1 MDAFIIPLL
10 ITDYSIHSSNRNLS
24 MDPAEG
30 RPPKMAKRATK
41 VAAPPREPTRREKA
55 AVAAPPRE
63 PTRREKAVVAAHA
76 QRKEIEQRD
85 AERAASSKARQVET
99 DARNKV
105 YRERIR
111 AENELQRKAEAAD
124 EMARGK
130 ALRERMEEID
140 AEHELLRKEEKRQ
153 AFVSPHVRS
162 QGAGRNSPA
171 YAPTFD
177 SPKSKVSSTS
187 PDFGPGSP
195 KHRPGWCDR
204 MLSQS
209 DSDSE

>member
-1 MDAFIIPLL
+1 M
-10 ITDYSIHSSNRNLS
+10 
-24 MDPAEG
+24 
-30 RPPKMAKRATK
+30 
-41 VAAPPREPTRREKA
+41 
-55 AVAAPPRE
+55 AAPPRE

-140 AEHELLRKEEKRQ
+140 AEHELLRKEESLSR
-153 AFVSPHVRS
+153 ARTVSLSGSVS
-162 QGAGRNSPA
+162 LSGYDAESGFIKTEASCTT
-171 YAPTFD
+171 PTFD

>member
-1 MDAFIIPLL
+1 MDAFIVPLL
-10 ITDYSIHSSNRNLS
+10 ITDYSIHSSNRNPS

-41 VAAPPREPTRREKA
+41 
-55 AVAAPPRE
+55 VAAPPRE

-99 DARNKV
+99 DALNKA
-105 YRERIR
+105 YRERIH
-111 AENELQRKAEAAD
+111 AEHEMQRKAEAAD

>member
-1 MDAFIIPLL
+1 MAPVVQR
-10 ITDYSIHSSNRNLS
+10 HARW
-24 MDPAEG
+24 EH
-30 RPPKMAKRATK
+30 PPVDSKHMKKDRSKVVPRAAK
-41 VAAPPREPTRREKA
+41 VAPPPREPTRRQSSMASNEK
-55 AVAAPPRE
+55 
-63 PTRREKAVVAAHA
+63 

-111 AENELQRKAEAAD
+111 AENELERKAEAAD
-124 EMARGK
+124 EKARDK
-130 ALRERMEEID
+130 AFRERMEEID
-140 AEHELLRKEEKRQ
+140 AEHELLRKDEKRQ
-153 AFVSPHVRS
+153 AVSGYDAES
-162 QGAGRNSPA
+162 GFINAEASCTT
-171 YAPTFD
+171 PTFD
-177 SPKSKVSSTS
+177 SPKSKAPSTS

-195 KHRPGWCDR
+195 EVPPPGWRDK

>member
-1 MDAFIIPLL
+1 MDAFIVPLL

-41 VAAPPREPTRREKA
+41 
-55 AVAAPPRE
+55 VAAPPRE

-105 YRERIR
+105 YRER
-111 AENELQRKAEAAD
+111 
-124 EMARGK
+124 
-130 ALRERMEEID
+130 
-140 AEHELLRKEEKRQ
+140 
-153 AFVSPHVRS
+153 
-162 QGAGRNSPA
+162 
-171 YAPTFD
+171 
-177 SPKSKVSSTS
+177 
-187 PDFGPGSP
+187 
-195 KHRPGWCDR
+195 
-204 MLSQS
+204 
-209 DSDSE
+209 

>member
-1 MDAFIIPLL
+1 MDAFIVPLL

-55 AVAAPPRE
+55 
-63 PTRREKAVVAAHA
+63 VVAAHA

-99 DARNKV
+99 DALNKA
-105 YRERIR
+105 YRERIH
-111 AENELQRKAEAAD
+111 AEHEMQRKAEAAD

>member
-1 MDAFIIPLL
+1 MDAFIVPLL

-30 RPPKMAKRATK
+30 RPPKMAKRAAK

-55 AVAAPPRE
+55 VVAAPPCE

-99 DARNKV
+99 DALNKA
-105 YRERIR
+105 YRERIH
-111 AENELQRKAEAAD
+111 AEHEMQRKAEAAD

-153 AFVSPHVRS
+153 A
-162 QGAGRNSPA
+162 PA

>member
-1 MDAFIIPLL
+1 MAPVVQR
-10 ITDYSIHSSNRNLS
+10 HARW
-24 MDPAEG
+24 EH
-30 RPPKMAKRATK
+30 PPVDSQHMKKDRSKVVPRAAK
-41 VAAPPREPTRREKA
+41 VAPPPREPTRRQSSMASNEK
-55 AVAAPPRE
+55 
-63 PTRREKAVVAAHA
+63 

-99 DARNKV
+99 DARNKA